1 MKKHY
6 ANAKDVLPLELIE
19 QIRKHYTGMLYIS
32 GEDTRGRKRQLII
45 NLAKQGAS
53 TAEIAAI
60 VGVSSR
66 RVNQILTRKRRKT
79 WEWIG

>member
-6 ANAKDVLPLELIE
+6 ANAKDVLPQHLIE
-19 QIRKHYTGMLYIS
+19 QIRKHYTGMLYVS
-32 GEDTRGRKRQLII
+32 GEDTRGKKRQLII
-45 NLAKQGAS
+45 NLAKQNVS
-53 TAEIAAI
+53 TAEIATIA
-60 VGVSSR
+60 GVSSR

>member
-1 MKKHY
+1 MKHY
-6 ANAKDVLPLELIE
+6 ANAKDVLPQHLIE
-19 QIRKHYTGMLYIS
+19 QIKKHYTAGMLYIS
-32 GEDTRGRKRQLII
+32 EDDNRGKRRQLII

-53 TAEIAAI
+53 SDEIAAI
-60 VGVSSR
+60 AGVSSR